1 MTASPHDAAASL
13 PGPAPGHAASA
24 ASAASLAAGPG
35 GGSVLDA
42 GAVAGAFWNEL
53 HDPNGRLRPPWQ
65 RFVAAVPEMA
75 ATPEARAE
83 LDRREAQVAQQ
94 LHRDGVTHNVF
105 SEGGDSGPAARPWS
119 LELLPHL
126 VTAADWALIEAG
138 IAQRARLL
146 EAMLADLHG
155 PQRLLHEGLLPPG
168 LLWRHPGWLRP
179 LVGAQ
184 PAGGQRLFIIAFDLG
199 RDAEG
204 RWSVLAQ
211 RTQGPSGL
219 GYVLHNRLV
228 ISRQFPEAFR
238 ELRVQHIASSYRA
251 LLDSVERRAS
261 ALTPGGS
268 GTPRVVLLTPGPYS
282 ETYFEHAYLARYL
295 GLPLAEGGDLTVR
308 GEHLFLKTV
317 EGLERVHGVLR
328 RVDDDWCDPLE
339 LRPDSALGV
348 PGLLQ
353 AVRAGTV
360 VVANA
365 LGSAFLETPA
375 LMGFLPGIAER
386 LLGEPLALPALPS
399 WWCGEAAA
407 WADARPRLGELVARS
422 TYPSGVR
429 TSRVLPGDPAAIEA
443 DPEAYTLQARLRL
456 SHAPTWGAG
465 AVQLR
470 PAVVR
475 VYAIA
480 DAAGRWRVLPG
491 GMTRVAGRNPETGGE
506 SISMQRGGASM
517 DTWVLTDGPVDSFSM
532 LPSKLS
538 VDDLA
543 ARRRPV
549 SSRTGEN
556 LFWLGRY
563 TERTE
568 QMMRLARA
576 TLALI
581 DADSDAAAPE
591 MRALTDLAVRTGLA
605 PWGVPG
611 ADRAP
616 HLFERA
622 VLAAMGDARGTSG
635 ACSVAFNL
643 RALSQAAMALR
654 ERLSSEHWGLI
665 RHMREA
671 FAEALQTASLQ
682 APQAAATSASA
693 PEGAAGAGLPTR
705 AQVQGALDRLA
716 LHLAAV
722 TGAQTD
728 RMTRDHGWRLLTVG
742 RLTERLIGLATRWQ
756 SFLAAH
762 ALERA
767 AGVELLLDLCDSLIT
782 FRARYQ
788 RHEDLLPL
796 TELLVL
802 DSTNPRSLAGVLRRL
817 RTELGKLPGGAADGA
832 LAGPSTPS
840 APLANLLPASG
851 AGLDLE
857 DLRGLD
863 EAAVAQR
870 LLELSQS
877 LADAAAALADE
888 VSERFFNPAHGQDQ
902 RV

>member
-1 MTASPHDAAASL
+1 MSPQLDPSIEAQ
-13 PGPAPGHAASA
+13 PAPAPDAGVP
-24 ASAASLAAGPG
+24 SL
-35 GGSVLDA
+35 LDA
-42 GAVAGAFWNEL
+42 GSVADSFWNEL
-53 HDPNGRLRPPWQ
+53 HDDAGHLRPAWQ

-75 ATPEARAE
+75 ATPEARAA
-83 LDRREAQVAQQ
+83 LDRRVTQVAQQ

-105 SEGGDSGPAARPWS
+105 REGGAAGSAARPWS

-126 VTAADWALIEAG
+126 IAADDWAIIEEG
-138 IAQRARLL
+138 IVQRAELL
-146 EAMLADLHG
+146 EAMLADLQG
-155 PQRLLHEGLLPPG
+155 PQCLLHEGLLPPA
-168 LLWRHPGWLRP
+168 LLLRHPGWLRP
-179 LVGAQ
+179 MVGAQ
-184 PAGGQRLFIIAFDLG
+184 PAGGQRLFIVAFDLG
-199 RDAEG
+199 RDAVG
-204 RWSVLAQ
+204 RWCVLAQ

-228 ISRQFPEAFR
+228 ISRQFPDAFR
-238 ELRVQHIASSYRA
+238 ELRVQRIASSYRA
-251 LLDSVERRAS
+251 LLDSIEHRAA
-261 ALTPGGS
+261 ALTPGDG
-268 GTPRVVLLTPGPYS
+268 GMPRIVLLTPGPYS

-317 EGLERVHGVLR
+317 TGLERVHGLLR

-353 AVRAGTV
+353 AARAGTV

-375 LMGFLPGIAER
+375 LLGFLPGIARR
-386 LLGEPLALPALPS
+386 LLGQPLRLPALPS

-407 WADARPRLGELVARS
+407 WADARPRLAELVARG

-429 TSRVLPGDPAAIEA
+429 LSRVLRAEPAAIEA
-443 DPEAYTLQARLRL
+443 DPEAYTLQARSHP
-456 SHAPTWGAG
+456 SHAPSWSAG
-465 AVQLR
+465 AVHLR

-480 DAAGRWRVLPG
+480 DGAGRWHVLPG
-491 GMTRVAGRNPETGGE
+491 GMTRVAGHNPETGGE
-506 SISMQRGGASM
+506 SISMLRGGASM
-517 DTWVLTDGPVDSFSM
+517 DTWVLTDGPVDNFSM
-532 LPSKLS
+532 LPSKLA
-538 VDDLA
+538 VDDLV
-543 ARRRPV
+543 ARHRPI

-568 QMMRLARA
+568 QLVRLARV

-591 MRALTDLAVRTGLA
+591 LRALSELAMRTGLA
-605 PWGVPG
+605 PAGVPG
-611 ADRAP
+611 LDRAP

-622 VLAAMGDARGTSG
+622 VLAAMGDAQGAGG

-643 RALSQAAMALR
+643 RALEQTSMALR

-671 FAEALQTASLQ
+671 FGEGLRA
-682 APQAAATSASA
+682 ASA
-693 PEGAAGAGLPTR
+693 PELATR
-705 AQVQGALDRLA
+705 AQVLAALERTG

-742 RLTERLIGLATRWQ
+742 RLVERLTGLATSWQ
-756 SFLAAH
+756 VFLSTQ
-762 ALERA
+762 ALGRA
-767 AGVELLLDLCDSLIT
+767 VGVELLLDLFDSLIT

-796 TELLVL
+796 TELLVV

-817 RTELGKLPGGAADGA
+817 RTELGKLPVQPGGEPGGGSA
-832 LAGPSTPS
+832 LRA
-840 APLANLLPASG
+840 LLPANG

-857 DLRGLD
+857 DLRGLG
-863 EAAVAQR
+863 EGEVAAR
-870 LLELSQS
+870 LQVLCTELT
-877 LADAAAALADE
+877 DAASRLGSE
-888 VSERFFNPAHGQDQ
+888 VSERFFNLAHGQDQ